1 VTEFPTLA
9 GRTMAGLGQQLREIR
24 ERAERAETAL
34 AAKDARI
41 AELEVAKYPG
51 CKLLSLGDTCP
62 CKICDLERKLAAR
75 EAELAGAI
83 DSYNKTTADANV
95 LERERLAFR
104 RRAEQAE
111 AALAACQAE
120 RDAAHRRADALVQGT
135 LDAEAT
141 LHRLIADQR
150 EKREQAEAALA
161 DLELDFT
168 SFQEHHAA
176 TEAALAERDAE
187 LAELKVDPDAC
198 ATTGH
203 GDVRCER
210 CHQVWPG
217 RSA

>member
-1 VTEFPTLA
+1 
-9 GRTMAGLGQQLREIR
+9 MADLGQQLREMR
-24 ERAERAETAL
+24 ERAEFA
-34 AAKDARI
+34 
-41 AELEVAKYPG
+41 
-51 CKLLSLGDTCP
+51 
-62 CKICDLERKLAAR
+62 
-75 EAELAGAI
+75 EAELAVAKGLKDTLIRESVLTNEWMQRA
-83 DSYNKTTADANV
+83 TEHAADKQT
-95 LERERLAFR
+95 LTRQWMDERLAKLGAQ

-111 AALAACQAE
+111 AELAACQAE

-217 RSA
+217 KTA

>member
-1 VTEFPTLA
+1 VSDFPTLA
-9 GRTMAGLGQQLREIR
+9 GRTMADLGQQLREMR
-24 ERAERAETAL
+24 ERAEFA
-34 AAKDARI
+34 
-41 AELEVAKYPG
+41 
-51 CKLLSLGDTCP
+51 
-62 CKICDLERKLAAR
+62 
-75 EAELAGAI
+75 EAELAVAKGLKDTLIRESVLTNEWMQRA
-83 DSYNKTTADANV
+83 TEHAADKQT
-95 LERERLAFR
+95 LTRQWMDERLAKLGAQ

-111 AALAACQAE
+111 AELAACQAE

-161 DLELDFT
+161 
-168 SFQEHHAA
+168 
-176 TEAALAERDAE
+176 ERDAE